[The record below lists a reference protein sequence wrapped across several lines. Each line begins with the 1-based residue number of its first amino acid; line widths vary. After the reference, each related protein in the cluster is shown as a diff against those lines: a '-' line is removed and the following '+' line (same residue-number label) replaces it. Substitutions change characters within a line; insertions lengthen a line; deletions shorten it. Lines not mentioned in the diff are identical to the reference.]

1 MYNYKP
7 NEMLATIITGLLLF
21 VGVYSADAQPRSD
34 AGPAWSETP
43 LEIVE
48 DLPPMT
54 EPPTYDG
61 EFRSLGEALQ
71 KRIEVPAMTPRDIPM
86 SNVVVRFTIDADG
99 QIQNPRAVKGPDF
112 GLHETAEQAV
122 ENLEF
127 DPASRL
133 GEGVPLTVDL
143 PIDFEV

>member
-21 VGVYSADAQPRSD
+21 VGVYSADGQPRAD
-34 AGPAWSETP
+34 AGPALSETP

-61 EFRSLGEALQ
+61 EFRSLEDALQ
-71 KRIEVPAMTPRDIPM
+71 ERIEVPAITPRDFPM
-86 SNVVVRFTIDADG
+86 SNVVVRFTIDTNGDV
-99 QIQNPRAVKGPDF
+99 QNPRAIKGPDF

-122 ENLEF
+122 EQLDF
-127 DPASRL
+127 DPASRR
-133 GEGVPLTVDL
+133 GRGVPLTVDL
-143 PIDFEV
+143 PIDFEM